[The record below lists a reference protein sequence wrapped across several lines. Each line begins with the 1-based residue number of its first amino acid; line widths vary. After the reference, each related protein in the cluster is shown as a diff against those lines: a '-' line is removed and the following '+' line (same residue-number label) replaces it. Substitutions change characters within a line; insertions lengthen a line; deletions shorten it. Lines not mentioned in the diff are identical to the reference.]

1 MKIMGNIVGLPSPR
15 SDWNQTDETKAD
27 YIKNKPLKEIAS
39 IKSLHYYGDRD
50 IVPNV
55 EVTLRTV
62 FDDEG
67 WMIGDV
73 VDIVQLDNY
82 YSYTD
87 TVILPERCRNYFI
100 FEKGKFL
107 KSDGKDADGSK
118 VTKVIIPRLDNDEDP
133 DMCFVDKDTFSSFF
147 PNLETVIVC
156 DNVTKGYVDEK
167 ISEVKPTIIKE
178 ETDVDVAS
186 IIMEDNHVYHTQM
199 VLNKLNVAFP
209 EGLEIGYTSVLYLLT
224 PFEIPNDYT
233 SFPDDVIFKGDSVE
247 DENFVP
253 EANMRYTIVFDYD
266 RIGIIGYVSGVILF

>member
-82 YSYTD
+82 SIHTD
-87 TVILPERCRNYFI
+87 TVILP
-100 FEKGKFL
+100 
-107 KSDGKDADGSK
+107 
-118 VTKVIIPRLDNDEDP
+118 
-133 DMCFVDKDTFSSFF
+133 
-147 PNLETVIVC
+147 
-156 DNVTKGYVDEK
+156 
-167 ISEVKPTIIKE
+167 
-178 ETDVDVAS
+178 
-186 IIMEDNHVYHTQM
+186 
-199 VLNKLNVAFP
+199 
-209 EGLEIGYTSVLYLLT
+209 
-224 PFEIPNDYT
+224 
-233 SFPDDVIFKGDSVE
+233 
-247 DENFVP
+247 
-253 EANMRYTIVFDYD
+253 
-266 RIGIIGYVSGVILF
+266 